1 MGTVYHD
8 PEYSVDP
15 QKFNFVSN
23 EVKRSEEIS
32 GESLGYWRDS
42 LRRLFQNKI
51 ATASVFFVILI
62 YILSIIISFSS
73 PHSSVIEPQ
82 IEDPKTGEIIR
93 KQRLT
98 GLPPRIK
105 GLEWTGM
112 FNGKIE
118 RLIPESSLDNSFY
131 FKEGSYEI
139 KECNV
144 DRTGVSMCTI
154 EHDIYEQH
162 DVKFLNFAF
171 GTDNGARDMWT
182 RVWSGVRN
190 SLTIAFLTAMFDIVL
205 GVLYGSIAGFYGGS
219 KLDNV
224 MMRFIEIYGSIPSI
238 VLLILLL
245 SFMERGFFALVVAMG
260 LTGWIGVARMVRAQF
275 LRYRDHDFV
284 LASKTIGA
292 SNKRLISKH
301 IFPNIVG
308 QIVILATFSVPSA
321 IFYEASLSFIGLGL
335 PIEVSSLGTLINAGI
350 NLRSTSPYLLWI
362 PTIVLAVVMLA
373 INLLANGLRDALDPK
388 LRGR

>member
-1 MGTVYHD
+1 MEISNTNQNL
-8 PEYSVDP
+8 DP
-15 QKFNFVSN
+15 QLFEFVSSRVD
-23 EVKRSEEIS
+23 ESEEIQ
-32 GESLGYWRDS
+32 GESLGYWKDS

-51 ATASVFFVILI
+51 ATTSLIIVFLVYL
-62 YILSIIISFSS
+62 LSIIITFTT
-73 PHSSVIEPQ
+73 PHSNVIEPQ

-98 GLPPRIK
+98 NLPPRVK
-105 GLEWTGM
+105 GLEWLGLD
-112 FNGKIE
+112 GKIE
-118 RLIPESSLDNSFY
+118 KVVPRASLDNAFY
-131 FKEGSYEI
+131 FKPGSYEI
-139 KECNV
+139 KQCEI
-144 DRTGVSMCTI
+144 DQTGQDMCTVL
-154 EHDIYEQH
+154 HDVYEQH
-162 DVKFLNFAF
+162 DIKSLYFPF

-182 RVWSGVRN
+182 RVWSGIRN
-190 SLTIAFLTAMFDIVL
+190 SLSIALLTALFDLVL
-205 GVLYGSIAGFYGGS
+205 GVLYGSIAGFFGGT
-219 KLDNV
+219 KLDNI

-245 SFMERGFFALVVAMG
+245 SFMERGFGALIVAMG

-284 LASKTIGA
+284 LASRTIGA
-292 SNKRLISKH
+292 KNSRLIFKH
-301 IFPNIVG
+301 IFPNIIG
-308 QIVILATFSVPSA
+308 QIVILATFSIPSA

-335 PIEVSSLGTLINAGI
+335 PIELSSLGTLINSGI

-362 PTIVLAVVMLA
+362 PTIVLAIIMLA